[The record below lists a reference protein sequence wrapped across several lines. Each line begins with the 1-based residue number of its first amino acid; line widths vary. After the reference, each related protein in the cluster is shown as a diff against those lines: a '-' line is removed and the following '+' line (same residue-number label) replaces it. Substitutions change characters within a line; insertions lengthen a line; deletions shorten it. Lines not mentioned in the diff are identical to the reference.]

1 MKPQVMVIVLFI
13 VGIGAAIAVSHVKK
27 TQQKSAQQ
35 AATVA
40 AELANNWA
48 LRSWRDV
55 RRGVAPADGA
65 LRNSAGHRDAKAATG
80 GLIAMGQPK
89 PLGHS
94 YDRPAKGGITAVEI
108 DIASRWPGF

>member
-1 MKPQVMVIVLFI
+1 MALP
-13 VGIGAAIAVSHVKK
+13 GHRH
-27 TQQKSAQQ
+27 TQLLRRHPGF
-35 AATVA
+35 ATATGRHADGDHAVA

-108 DIASRWPGF
+108 DIASRWPSF